1 VGPLQLDNILFQT
14 GLSKIQNLEH
24 KCEITKAQL
33 PGKIDGAQ
41 SSIERRPIP
50 PKDIHSKT

>member
-1 VGPLQLDNILFQT
+1 M

-24 KCEITKAQL
+24 KYKTTKTQF
-33 PGKIDGAQ
+33 PKKTDGAQ

-50 PKDIHSKT
+50 PKDINS